1 MVEVRAPH
9 LHSALRGFCLGAFAF
24 YGREV
29 EQGAEITFVFEE
41 HGSRDRP
48 TLYEYRPLVRSFVEA
63 RGGRLLGRGDTAI
76 ALEAL
81 GREPAAA
88 IFARAHAH
96 AQSEHALFRTVLLPL
111 VADVAEACGGFD
123 WDDDAFDRAYAE
135 LEESMFGDERVYAA
149 VAPLVGV
156 EVGQTIPL
164 GDGLRV
170 RHAADGELVAHWPD
184 AARLGPE
191 SFGREPDRMCV
202 LELEQPMPADGGE
215 PPDAP
220 GEIADAVTALRLA
233 TCGPIAA
240 GPVLFERLDWRPF
253 GVRPVLPIAATQ
265 PPGEPTRLDVF
276 RGETARVLIGKLGA
290 AEDDRELGDALDRWE
305 LALFQDGS
313 FRAEQL
319 RSSLEALLGN
329 GDGAW
334 AAALRTAV
342 LLGETGRER
351 QDCLFVL
358 RRLCEGV
365 ARPEAADLV
374 RRALV
379 VTVTR
384 GDREKLIGE
393 LDESLLG
400 VRPTPSSRVDTGAR
414 QLIRTRH
421 ICRAVPRLP
430 WTRWRRSG
438 RSWSGSRGS
447 TACAGR
453 TRRPTFSSTRCARCW
468 PTPRTGS
475 ARSRCRPAPLTR
487 SSRPEWRWPPARA
500 CSSCRAAENPVETG
514 RILFGAEVLLHNG
527 CVQDCTKTGRSGDT

>member
-1 MVEVRAPH
+1 VDEVRAPH

-41 HGSRDRP
+41 HGSRGRP

-96 AQSEHALFRTVLLPL
+96 AQSEHALYRTVLLPL

-149 VAPLVGV
+149 IAPLVGV

-164 GDGLRV
+164 GDRLRV

-202 LELEQPMPADGGE
+202 LELEQPMPADGGD

-351 QDCLFVL
+351 QDCLTVL

-384 GDREKLIGE
+384 GEREKLVAE

-400 VRPTPSSRVDTGAR
+400 VRPTPSSRVTQA
-414 QLIRTRH
+414 L
-421 ICRAVPRLP
+421 A
-430 WTRWRRSG
+430 S
-438 RSWSGSRGS
+438 
-447 TACAGR
+447 
-453 TRRPTFSSTRCARCW
+453 
-468 PTPRTGS
+468 
-475 ARSRCRPAPLTR
+475 
-487 SSRPEWRWPPARA
+487 
-500 CSSCRAAENPVETG
+500 
-514 RILFGAEVLLHNG
+514 
-527 CVQDCTKTGRSGDT
+527 

>member
-1 MVEVRAPH
+1 VDEVRAPH

-41 HGSRDRP
+41 HGSRGRP

-96 AQSEHALFRTVLLPL
+96 AQSEHALYRTVLLPL
-111 VADVAEACGGFD
+111 VSDVAEACGGFD

-149 VAPLVGV
+149 IAPLVGV

-164 GDGLRV
+164 GDRLRV
-170 RHAADGELVAHWPD
+170 RHAAEGELVAHWPD

-202 LELEQPMPADGGE
+202 LELEQPMPAEGGE

-319 RSSLEALLGN
+319 RSSLESLLGN

-351 QDCLFVL
+351 QDCLTVL

-384 GDREKLIGE
+384 GEREKLVAE

-400 VRPTPSSRVDTGAR
+400 VRPTPSSRVTQA
-414 QLIRTRH
+414 L
-421 ICRAVPRLP
+421 A
-430 WTRWRRSG
+430 S
-438 RSWSGSRGS
+438 
-447 TACAGR
+447 
-453 TRRPTFSSTRCARCW
+453 
-468 PTPRTGS
+468 
-475 ARSRCRPAPLTR
+475 
-487 SSRPEWRWPPARA
+487 
-500 CSSCRAAENPVETG
+500 
-514 RILFGAEVLLHNG
+514 
-527 CVQDCTKTGRSGDT
+527 

>member
-1 MVEVRAPH
+1 VRAPH

-41 HGSRDRP
+41 HGSRGRP

-96 AQSEHALFRTVLLPL
+96 AQSEHALYRTVLLPL

-149 VAPLVGV
+149 IAPLVGV

-164 GDGLRV
+164 GDRLRV

-215 PPDAP
+215 APDAP

-240 GPVLFERLDWRPF
+240 GPVLFERLDWRPY

-290 AEDDRELGDALDRWE
+290 VEDDRELGDALDRWE

-351 QDCLFVL
+351 QDCLVVL

-384 GDREKLIGE
+384 GEREKLIAE

-400 VRPTPSSRVDTGAR
+400 VRPTPSSRVTQA
-414 QLIRTRH
+414 L
-421 ICRAVPRLP
+421 A
-430 WTRWRRSG
+430 S
-438 RSWSGSRGS
+438 
-447 TACAGR
+447 
-453 TRRPTFSSTRCARCW
+453 
-468 PTPRTGS
+468 
-475 ARSRCRPAPLTR
+475 
-487 SSRPEWRWPPARA
+487 
-500 CSSCRAAENPVETG
+500 
-514 RILFGAEVLLHNG
+514 
-527 CVQDCTKTGRSGDT
+527 

>member
-1 MVEVRAPH
+1 VGEVRAPH

-24 YGREV
+24 YGREI
-29 EQGAEITFVFEE
+29 EQGSEITFVFEE
-41 HGSRDRP
+41 HGSRGRP

-111 VADVAEACGGFD
+111 VADVAQACGGFD

-164 GDGLRV
+164 GDRLRV

-276 RGETARVLIGKLGA
+276 RGETARVLIGKLAA

-334 AAALRTAV
+334 AASLRTAV

-351 QDCLFVL
+351 QDCLVVL

-384 GDREKLIGE
+384 GEREKLIAE

-400 VRPTPSSRVDTGAR
+400 VRPTPSSRVTQA
-414 QLIRTRH
+414 L
-421 ICRAVPRLP
+421 A
-430 WTRWRRSG
+430 S
-438 RSWSGSRGS
+438 
-447 TACAGR
+447 
-453 TRRPTFSSTRCARCW
+453 
-468 PTPRTGS
+468 
-475 ARSRCRPAPLTR
+475 
-487 SSRPEWRWPPARA
+487 
-500 CSSCRAAENPVETG
+500 
-514 RILFGAEVLLHNG
+514 
-527 CVQDCTKTGRSGDT
+527 

>member
-1 MVEVRAPH
+1 VSEVRAPH

-41 HGSRDRP
+41 HGSRGRP

-96 AQSEHALFRTVLLPL
+96 AQSEHALYRTVLLPL

-149 VAPLVGV
+149 IAPLVGV

-164 GDGLRV
+164 GDRLRV

-290 AEDDRELGDALDRWE
+290 VEDDRELGDALDRWE

-319 RSSLEALLGN
+319 RSSLDALLGN

-351 QDCLFVL
+351 QDCLVVL

-384 GDREKLIGE
+384 GEREKLVAE

-400 VRPTPSSRVDTGAR
+400 VRPTPSSRVTQA
-414 QLIRTRH
+414 L
-421 ICRAVPRLP
+421 A
-430 WTRWRRSG
+430 S
-438 RSWSGSRGS
+438 
-447 TACAGR
+447 
-453 TRRPTFSSTRCARCW
+453 
-468 PTPRTGS
+468 
-475 ARSRCRPAPLTR
+475 
-487 SSRPEWRWPPARA
+487 
-500 CSSCRAAENPVETG
+500 
-514 RILFGAEVLLHNG
+514 
-527 CVQDCTKTGRSGDT
+527 

>member
-1 MVEVRAPH
+1 MRAPH

-41 HGSRDRP
+41 HGSRGRP

-149 VAPLVGV
+149 IAPLVGV

-164 GDGLRV
+164 GDRLRV

-351 QDCLFVL
+351 QDCLVVL

-384 GDREKLIGE
+384 GEREKLVAE

-400 VRPTPSSRVDTGAR
+400 VRPTPSSRVTQA
-414 QLIRTRH
+414 L
-421 ICRAVPRLP
+421 A
-430 WTRWRRSG
+430 S
-438 RSWSGSRGS
+438 
-447 TACAGR
+447 
-453 TRRPTFSSTRCARCW
+453 
-468 PTPRTGS
+468 
-475 ARSRCRPAPLTR
+475 
-487 SSRPEWRWPPARA
+487 
-500 CSSCRAAENPVETG
+500 
-514 RILFGAEVLLHNG
+514 
-527 CVQDCTKTGRSGDT
+527 

>member
-1 MVEVRAPH
+1 MRAPH

-41 HGSRDRP
+41 HGSRGRP

-149 VAPLVGV
+149 IAPLVGV

-202 LELEQPMPADGGE
+202 LELEQQMPADGGE

-290 AEDDRELGDALDRWE
+290 AENDRELGDALDRWE

-351 QDCLFVL
+351 QDCLVVL

-384 GDREKLIGE
+384 GEREKLIAE

-421 ICRAVPRLP
+421 VWSAV
-430 WTRWRRSG
+430 
-438 RSWSGSRGS
+438 
-447 TACAGR
+447 
-453 TRRPTFSSTRCARCW
+453 
-468 PTPRTGS
+468 
-475 ARSRCRPAPLTR
+475 APL
-487 SSRPEWRWPPARA
+487 A
-500 CSSCRAAENPVETG
+500 
-514 RILFGAEVLLHNG
+514 
-527 CVQDCTKTGRSGDT
+527 

>member
-1 MVEVRAPH
+1 VSGVRAPH
-9 LHSALRGFCLGAFAF
+9 LHSTLRGFCLGAFAF
-24 YGREV
+24 YGREL
-29 EQGAEITFVFEE
+29 EQGAEISFVFEE
-41 HGSRDRP
+41 HGASGRP

-76 ALEAL
+76 AIEAL
-81 GREPAAA
+81 SREPAAA

-96 AQSEHALFRTVLLPL
+96 AQSEHALFRTALLPL

-123 WDDDAFDRAYAE
+123 WDDDVFDRAYAR
-135 LEESMFGDERVYAA
+135 LEQSMFGDKRVYAA
-149 VAPLVGV
+149 IAPLVGLETGGV
-156 EVGQTIPL
+156 IPL
-164 GDGLRV
+164 GDNLRV
-170 RHAADGELVAHWPD
+170 RHAADGELAAHWPD
-184 AARLGPE
+184 AVRLAPA

-202 LELEQPMPADGGE
+202 LELEAHMPQGGGE

-253 GVRPVLPIAATQ
+253 GVRSVLPIAATE

-276 RGETARVLIGKLGA
+276 RGETARLLVGKLAA

-351 QDCLFVL
+351 QDCLSVL
-358 RRLCEGV
+358 RRLCEGF

-379 VTVTR
+379 VTVTHGER
-384 GDREKLIGE
+384 LKLVAE

-400 VRPTPSSRVDTGAR
+400 VRPTPSSRVA
-414 QLIRTRH
+414 QAL
-421 ICRAVPRLP
+421 A
-430 WTRWRRSG
+430 S
-438 RSWSGSRGS
+438 
-447 TACAGR
+447 
-453 TRRPTFSSTRCARCW
+453 
-468 PTPRTGS
+468 
-475 ARSRCRPAPLTR
+475 
-487 SSRPEWRWPPARA
+487 
-500 CSSCRAAENPVETG
+500 
-514 RILFGAEVLLHNG
+514 
-527 CVQDCTKTGRSGDT
+527 

>member
-1 MVEVRAPH
+1 MRAPH
-9 LHSALRGFCLGAFAF
+9 LHSALHGFCLGAFAF

-29 EQGAEITFVFEE
+29 EQGAEISFVFEE
-41 HGSRDRP
+41 HGTRGRP
-48 TLYEYRPLVRSFVEA
+48 KLYEYRPLVRSFVEA

-123 WDDDAFDRAYAE
+123 WDDDAFDRAYSQ
-135 LEESMFGDERVYAA
+135 LEETMFGDERVYAA
-149 VAPLVGV
+149 IAPLVGV

-170 RHAADGELVAHWPD
+170 RHAADGELTAHWPD
-184 AARLGPE
+184 AARLAPE

-202 LELEQPMPADGGE
+202 LELELPMPAGGGE

-351 QDCLFVL
+351 QDCLLVL

-384 GDREKLIGE
+384 GEREKLVDE

-400 VRPTPSSRVDTGAR
+400 VRPTPSSRVTQA
-414 QLIRTRH
+414 L
-421 ICRAVPRLP
+421 A
-430 WTRWRRSG
+430 S
-438 RSWSGSRGS
+438 
-447 TACAGR
+447 
-453 TRRPTFSSTRCARCW
+453 
-468 PTPRTGS
+468 
-475 ARSRCRPAPLTR
+475 
-487 SSRPEWRWPPARA
+487 
-500 CSSCRAAENPVETG
+500 
-514 RILFGAEVLLHNG
+514 
-527 CVQDCTKTGRSGDT
+527 

>member
-1 MVEVRAPH
+1 VIEVRAPH
-9 LHSALRGFCLGAFAF
+9 LHSALRSFCLGAFAF

-41 HGSRDRP
+41 HGSRGRP
-48 TLYEYRPLVRSFVEA
+48 TLYEYRPLVRTFVET

-96 AQSEHALFRTVLLPL
+96 AQSEHALYRTVLLPL

-149 VAPLVGV
+149 IAPLVGV

-164 GDGLRV
+164 GDRLRV
-170 RHAADGELVAHWPD
+170 RHAAEGELVAHWPD

-319 RSSLEALLGN
+319 RSSLESLLGN

-351 QDCLFVL
+351 QDCLTVL

-384 GDREKLIGE
+384 GEREKLVAE

-400 VRPTPSSRVDTGAR
+400 VRPTPSSRVTQA
-414 QLIRTRH
+414 L
-421 ICRAVPRLP
+421 A
-430 WTRWRRSG
+430 S
-438 RSWSGSRGS
+438 
-447 TACAGR
+447 
-453 TRRPTFSSTRCARCW
+453 
-468 PTPRTGS
+468 
-475 ARSRCRPAPLTR
+475 
-487 SSRPEWRWPPARA
+487 
-500 CSSCRAAENPVETG
+500 
-514 RILFGAEVLLHNG
+514 
-527 CVQDCTKTGRSGDT
+527 

>member
-1 MVEVRAPH
+1 VSEVRAPH
-9 LHSALRGFCLGAFAF
+9 LHSALRSFCLGAFAF

-41 HGSRDRP
+41 HGSRGRP
-48 TLYEYRPLVRSFVEA
+48 TLYEYRPLVRTFVET

-96 AQSEHALFRTVLLPL
+96 AQSDHALYRTVLLPL

-149 VAPLVGV
+149 IAPLVGV

-164 GDGLRV
+164 GDRLRV

-276 RGETARVLIGKLGA
+276 RGETARVLIGKLGV

-319 RSSLEALLGN
+319 RSSLDALLGN

-351 QDCLFVL
+351 QDCLTVL

-384 GDREKLIGE
+384 GEREKLVAE

-400 VRPTPSSRVDTGAR
+400 VRPTPSSRVTQA
-414 QLIRTRH
+414 L
-421 ICRAVPRLP
+421 A
-430 WTRWRRSG
+430 S
-438 RSWSGSRGS
+438 
-447 TACAGR
+447 
-453 TRRPTFSSTRCARCW
+453 
-468 PTPRTGS
+468 
-475 ARSRCRPAPLTR
+475 
-487 SSRPEWRWPPARA
+487 
-500 CSSCRAAENPVETG
+500 
-514 RILFGAEVLLHNG
+514 
-527 CVQDCTKTGRSGDT
+527 

>member
-1 MVEVRAPH
+1 VRAPH

-41 HGSRDRP
+41 HGSRGRP

-96 AQSEHALFRTVLLPL
+96 AQSEHALYRTVLLPL

-149 VAPLVGV
+149 IAPLVGV

-164 GDGLRV
+164 GDRLRV

-290 AEDDRELGDALDRWE
+290 VEDDRELGDALDRWE

-351 QDCLFVL
+351 QDCLVVL

-384 GDREKLIGE
+384 GEREKLIAE

-400 VRPTPSSRVDTGAR
+400 VRPTPSSRVTQA
-414 QLIRTRH
+414 L
-421 ICRAVPRLP
+421 A
-430 WTRWRRSG
+430 S
-438 RSWSGSRGS
+438 
-447 TACAGR
+447 
-453 TRRPTFSSTRCARCW
+453 
-468 PTPRTGS
+468 
-475 ARSRCRPAPLTR
+475 
-487 SSRPEWRWPPARA
+487 
-500 CSSCRAAENPVETG
+500 
-514 RILFGAEVLLHNG
+514 
-527 CVQDCTKTGRSGDT
+527 

>member
-1 MVEVRAPH
+1 MSEVRAPH

-41 HGSRDRP
+41 HGSRGRP

-96 AQSEHALFRTVLLPL
+96 AQSEHALYRTVLLPL

-149 VAPLVGV
+149 IAPLVGV

-164 GDGLRV
+164 GDRLRV

-290 AEDDRELGDALDRWE
+290 VEDDRELGDALDRWE

-351 QDCLFVL
+351 QDCLVVL

-384 GDREKLIGE
+384 GEREKLIAE

-400 VRPTPSSRVDTGAR
+400 VRPTPSSRVTQA
-414 QLIRTRH
+414 L
-421 ICRAVPRLP
+421 A
-430 WTRWRRSG
+430 S
-438 RSWSGSRGS
+438 
-447 TACAGR
+447 
-453 TRRPTFSSTRCARCW
+453 
-468 PTPRTGS
+468 
-475 ARSRCRPAPLTR
+475 
-487 SSRPEWRWPPARA
+487 
-500 CSSCRAAENPVETG
+500 
-514 RILFGAEVLLHNG
+514 
-527 CVQDCTKTGRSGDT
+527 

>member
-1 MVEVRAPH
+1 MRAPH

-41 HGSRDRP
+41 HGSRGRP

-96 AQSEHALFRTVLLPL
+96 AQSEHALYRTVLLPL

-149 VAPLVGV
+149 IAPLVGV

-164 GDGLRV
+164 GDRLRV

-290 AEDDRELGDALDRWE
+290 VEDDRELGDALDRWE

-351 QDCLFVL
+351 QDCLVVL

-384 GDREKLIGE
+384 GEREKLVAE

-400 VRPTPSSRVDTGAR
+400 VRPTPSSRVTQA
-414 QLIRTRH
+414 L
-421 ICRAVPRLP
+421 A
-430 WTRWRRSG
+430 S
-438 RSWSGSRGS
+438 
-447 TACAGR
+447 
-453 TRRPTFSSTRCARCW
+453 
-468 PTPRTGS
+468 
-475 ARSRCRPAPLTR
+475 
-487 SSRPEWRWPPARA
+487 
-500 CSSCRAAENPVETG
+500 
-514 RILFGAEVLLHNG
+514 
-527 CVQDCTKTGRSGDT
+527 